1 MKFNK
6 KKSLFSAF
14 LTMAMFLFSVV
25 GINWLTV
32 KAVGGNNLTAEK
44 PVINGNVVTVKL
56 INNVVKNDTV
66 TIRIYD
72 KSNNS
77 IKYLNQ
83 GKLNNGEITFTI
95 ELNPGTYIGYAR
107 AITDA
112 SSIAIEEFEVVAPDT
127 TAPVITLNG
136 DATVNIANGAV
147 YTDAGVTIT
156 DNKDKNL
163 AAVVSYTKGGQVVA
177 SIDTSVTG
185 TYIVH
190 YNVSD
195 AAGNKAV
202 EVTRTVIVA
211 EAPDTTAPVITLKGS
226 DTVNVVN
233 GAVYTDAGVTI
244 TDNKDANLTA
254 VITYSKD
261 GQVVTSIDTTVAGTY
276 IVHYNVTDAAGNK
289 AVEVIRTVIVAKP
302 LPAITVEKINT
313 PDSFTLGSEA
323 KIRIR
328 ATNNTNLSKDV
339 TLVVALFNGNKMM
352 TYSAAKQAVTSK
364 GQVELEVML
373 SLNYPQPASG
383 SYTTKYFVWESLDS
397 GLAIEGVEP
406 GVIPVVN

>member
-1 MKFNK
+1 
-6 KKSLFSAF
+6 
-14 LTMAMFLFSVV
+14 MFLFSVV

-72 KSNNS
+72 KANNS

-107 AITDA
+107 DITDA
-112 SSIAIEEFEVVAPDT
+112 SSIAIEEFVVEAPDT

-136 DATVNIANGAV
+136 DATVNVANGAV
-147 YTDAGVTIT
+147 YTDTGVTIT
-156 DNKDKNL
+156 DNKDTNL
-163 AAVVSYTKGGQVVA
+163 VA
-177 SIDTSVTG
+177 LV
-185 TYIVH
+185 
-190 YNVSD
+190 
-195 AAGNKAV
+195 
-202 EVTRTVIVA
+202 
-211 EAPDTTAPVITLKGS
+211 
-226 DTVNVVN
+226 
-233 GAVYTDAGVTI
+233 
-244 TDNKDANLTA
+244 
-254 VITYSKD
+254 TYSKD
-261 GQVVTSIDTTVAGTY
+261 GQAVASIDTTVAGTY
-276 IVHYNVTDAAGNK
+276 IVHYNVTDAAGNE
-289 AVEVIRTVIVAKP
+289 AAEVIRTVIVAEPADTTAPVITLNGDATVNVANGAVYTDAGVTITDNKDTNLVALVTYSKDGQAVASIDTSVAGTYIVHYNVTDAAGNKATEVTRTVIVAKP
-302 LPAITVEKINT
+302 LPDITVEKINT

-323 KIRIR
+323 KIRIK
-328 ATNNTNLSKDV
+328 AANNTNSSKDV

-352 TYSAAKQAVTSK
+352 TYSAARQAVTAK

-397 GLAIEGVEP
+397 GLAIEGVDP
-406 GVIPVVN
+406 GVIPVTN